1 MKTSNNEFKEKI
13 LNKYFQDINNI
24 YMIQDYITL
33 ENIKECENMTTEIS
47 KENNEIINQEKG
59 TFSFLVDKKYLLIAK
74 NEELKNIFSLIYYYC
89 LSLSKNIHK
98 NENFILLNI
107 KEILSL
113 INLILIFNDNVTFYS
128 LKKKI
133 LSLTLKNEIKNINEL
148 VLSEYYFTCTKNKKC
163 RKSLISWDY
172 KYFLYQNFF
181 KDNNKQIKI
190 NNDNNKYNILN
201 LLKDELNL
209 LEIKENIFY
218 NNDFILNDLEI
229 INEINNLQ
237 SRNYH
242 MWTYSR
248 KVFNDINKEGKILIL
263 LYAFYLLRKCSFD
276 YSAFCFI
283 VNSKNNFPL
292 NNQQLKIIIEDIK
305 KTSIIKYD
313 EHKNYINDIEKFI
326 FN

>member
-1 MKTSNNEFKEKI
+1 
-13 LNKYFQDINNI
+13 
-24 YMIQDYITL
+24 MIS
-33 ENIKECENMTTEIS
+33 EIS

-107 KEILSL
+107 KEILSS

-133 LSLTLKNEIKNINEL
+133 LSITLKNEIKNINEL
-148 VLSEYYFTCTKNKKC
+148 ILSEYYFTCTKNKKC

-172 KYFLYQNFF
+172 KYFLYQNF
-181 KDNNKQIKI
+181 KDNIKPI
-190 NNDNNKYNILN
+190 KKDNQSFYILD
-201 LLKDELNL
+201 LLKEELNL
-209 LEIKENIFY
+209 LGINQNIFY
-218 NNDFILNDLEI
+218 NNEFILNDLEI
-229 INEINNLQ
+229 NNEVNIIQ

-242 MWTYSR
+242 MWTYLR
-248 KVFNDINKEGKILIL
+248 KVFNDTNKEGKILIL
-263 LYAFYLLRKCSFD
+263 LYAFYILKKCSFD

-283 VNSKNNFPL
+283 INSKNNMPL
-292 NNQQLKIIIEDIK
+292 EKEQLKLLIEKMK
-305 KTSIIKYD
+305 KNNFIKYE
-313 EHKNYINDIEKFI
+313 EHKCYINDIDKFI